1 MQDPSDKN
9 ILCQDLQAR
18 QHQSS
23 LEGPGSEV
31 EFLEV
36 DLDIVM
42 RFPCAFVLCLV
53 FCVDLVTSMR

>member
-31 EFLEV
+31 EFLEI
-36 DLDIVM
+36 LLQ
-42 RFPCAFVLCLV
+42 A
-53 FCVDLVTSMR
+53 CVK